1 MKLLIVDDS
10 EVVRTKLIAMLS
22 EIDDIEIA
30 GQAKDGREAVRA
42 IKQLRPDA
50 VILDIR
56 MPGASGIDILESVK
70 GDLPDCRVVILTNY
84 SYQQY
89 RKRCMSAGADY
100 FFDKSTE
107 FEKVIELMRDPVFR
121 SAKRKNNESE

>member
-30 GQAKDGREAVRA
+30 GQAKDGREAIRA

-70 GDLPDCRVVILTNY
+70 GDLADCRVVILTNY

>member
-70 GDLPDCRVVILTNY
+70 GDLADCRVVILTNY